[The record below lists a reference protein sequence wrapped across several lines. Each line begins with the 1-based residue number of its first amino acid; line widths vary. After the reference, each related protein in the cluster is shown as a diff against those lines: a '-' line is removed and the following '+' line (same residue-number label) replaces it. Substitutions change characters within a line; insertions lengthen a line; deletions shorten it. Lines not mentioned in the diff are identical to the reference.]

1 MKVQSSVRMPSPRL
15 KSFTRRITRKSRKK
29 VIEMRELSSVF
40 WNPLAQRA
48 VVTTA
53 GGENPPWATENA
65 TPQEELTA
73 LFPCL
78 RRPSLPSF
86 TTLISSLNPYGKS
99 IYSPHLSFQFAVVVQ
114 ERFKY
119 YSPCFNKKNLPGL
132 LLVV

>member
-53 GGENPPWATENA
+53 GEENPPWATENA
-65 TPQEELTA
+65 TSQEELTA

-78 RRPSLPSF
+78 RNPAPIFYYPNLFSKS
-86 TTLISSLNPYGKS
+86 LISL
-99 IYSPHLSFQFAVVVQ
+99 YSPHPSSQFTVVVQ
-114 ERFKY
+114 EHFNH